1 MTEYICPT
9 SAKGSSA
16 NFAGGSNE
24 LSQPEV
30 GQMTEA
36 EDALPAPEPPEM
48 VEVTVSL
55 PANLLADYD
64 REVSTGYYASREEA
78 LRQGLLESWRHH
90 RGSYST
96 IRVDLRDPSDKRPDT
111 RTADE
116 PETRESDAGGAD
128 EAAQD

>member
-1 MTEYICPT
+1 
-9 SAKGSSA
+9 
-16 NFAGGSNE
+16 
-24 LSQPEV
+24 
-30 GQMTEA
+30 MTEA